1 MASSLGTARV
11 DIGTILCKAFGFSA
25 NDVTEIHLH
34 ITLDD
39 IVRLEATHVEIKD
52 GEALK
57 VLRRYE
63 VKEVKDGN

>member
-1 MASSLGTARV
+1 MASNLGTARV
-11 DIGTILCKAFGFSA
+11 DIGSALCKAFGFSA
-25 NDVTEIHLH
+25 SDVTEIHLH
-34 ITLDD
+34 IVLND

-63 VKEVKDGN
+63 VKEVSDDN